1 MVCRDKKD
9 LWDGRVR
16 ISIRT
21 TSLSL
26 IKLQGFVRVA
36 TNWGGGF
43 PICPYAQCGPH
54 DPVLYSTGIVLSPFV
69 GAGTVLA
76 RSAVVEAGLTRV
88 ERERYN

>member
-36 TNWGGGF
+36 TTW
-43 PICPYAQCGPH
+43 
-54 DPVLYSTGIVLSPFV
+54 
-69 GAGTVLA
+69 GAGFQSAPTPNADRMIQFFIPLA
-76 RSAVVEAGLTRV
+76 SYSLPSQ
-88 ERERYN
+88 EREPF